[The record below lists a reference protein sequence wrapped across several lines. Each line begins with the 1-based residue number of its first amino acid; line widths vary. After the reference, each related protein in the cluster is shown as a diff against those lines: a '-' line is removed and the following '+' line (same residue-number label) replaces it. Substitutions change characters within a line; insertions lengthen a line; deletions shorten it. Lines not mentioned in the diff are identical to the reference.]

1 MEHPK
6 THMTNLILIE
16 ASREKLNRFFA
27 FVVIPLLGVLLP
39 NLSGLISNDRY
50 PGWQLLLSY
59 AYFVLTAYMIWKGN
73 LMLYQSI
80 RKKYETRVTG
90 YFKMLFSYFLVNLL
104 FSAAISVACLL
115 LWQLF
120 SQEVKFQWMPVI
132 YTTSAVLIC
141 VTLINNVYEI
151 VLLRKEMEE
160 TIIKFK
166 RMEIAKMHAEL
177 EALKAQIDPHFIFNS
192 LNTLSYLITN
202 KPETAKYYND
212 TLARV
217 YRYILSNKDNDLV
230 FLKDELE
237 FITNYFYLIKI
248 RFEDGVNMIIEI
260 PDVKAENY
268 LITPISLQMLIE
280 NAIKH
285 NYFSANAP
293 LVIRI
298 NIQSNFVQVRN
309 KIRKKEF
316 QSSTSG
322 IGLKNLKER
331 YQLITKKDIHIYK
344 ENDEF
349 IVKVPILKA

>member
-1 MEHPK
+1 
-6 THMTNLILIE
+6 MTNLIAIQ
-16 ASREKLNRFFA
+16 ASSEKLNRFFA
-27 FVVIPLLGVLLP
+27 FIIIPLLGILLP
-39 NLSGLISNDRY
+39 NISGLISNDRY
-50 PGWQLLLSY
+50 PGWELLISY
-59 AYFVLTAYMIWKGN
+59 AYFVFTAFMIWKGN
-73 LMLYQSI
+73 MLFYRNI
-80 RKKYETRVTG
+80 RKKYETKGTG
-90 YFKMLFSYFLVNLL
+90 YFRMLYTYLLINL
-104 FSAAISVACLL
+104 FYSAVISIACLFVWQIFSHESRFEL
-115 LWQLF
+115 L
-120 SQEVKFQWMPVI
+120 PVL

-160 TIIKFK
+160 TILEFK
-166 RMEIAKMHAEL
+166 RLEIAKMHAEL

-202 KPETAKYYND
+202 KPETAKFYND
-212 TLARV
+212 TLAKV
-217 YRYILSNKDNDLV
+217 YRYILLNKDNDLV

-248 RFEDGVNMIIEI
+248 RFENAVNMIIEI

-268 LITPISLQMLIE
+268 LITPISLQMLLE

-285 NYFSANAP
+285 NFFTSTSP
-293 LVIRI
+293 LIIRI
-298 NIQSNFVQVRN
+298 SIQSNFVQVRN

-316 QSSTSG
+316 QSHSSG

-331 YQLITKKDIHIYK
+331 YQLIMKKDIVIYT
-344 ENDEF
+344 EADEF

>member
-1 MEHPK
+1 
-6 THMTNLILIE
+6 MTNLIVLE

-27 FVVIPLLGVLLP
+27 FVVIPLLGITLP

-59 AYFVLTAYMIWKGN
+59 GYFVLTAYTIWKGN
-73 LMLYQSI
+73 LMFYRSI
-80 RKKYETRVTG
+80 RKKYETRATG

-104 FSAAISVACLL
+104 YSTIISIACLL
-115 LWQLF
+115 LWQMF
-120 SQEVKFQWMPVI
+120 SRELKFQWTPVI

-141 VTLINNVYEI
+141 VTLINNIYEI

-160 TIIKFK
+160 TIVKFK

-177 EALKAQIDPHFIFNS
+177 EALKAQIDPHFVFNS
-192 LNTLSYLITN
+192 LNTLSYLITK
-202 KPETAKYYND
+202 KPETAKFYND
-212 TLARV
+212 TLAKV

-248 RFEDGVNMIIEI
+248 RFEDAVNMIIEI

-280 NAIKH
+280 NTIKH
-285 NYFSANAP
+285 NYFSGSAP

-316 QSSTSG
+316 QSGTSG

-331 YQLITKKDIHIYK
+331 YRLITKKDIHIYK